1 MRTEEDAPMAK
12 TSMEVVMSEDLKRRL
27 QKCAETAGKTVQ
39 EFAQEALYTYVED
52 IEDGVMSDV
61 ALAENGL
68 LHGNGRGEKAIGL
81 DHSVFEAG
89 RKTA

>member
-1 MRTEEDAPMAK
+1 MAK
-12 TSMEVVMSEDLKRRL
+12 TSIEIVMSEDLKQRL
-27 QKCAETAGKTVQ
+27 FVAAARQAKTVQ

-61 ALAENGL
+61 ALAEEGL
-68 LHGNGRGEKAIGL
+68 TYLIPESENTVGL
-81 DHSVFEAG
+81 DGSVFEVS